1 MATATGRAAAFYGAG
16 KPIEIKEY
24 PVPEPGPGA
33 ALVKISLANV
43 CGSDLHSWR
52 GDIDY
57 ARRGRALP
65 RHLGHE
71 GTGRIAAL
79 GEGVTTDSNGASL
92 AVGDRVVFA
101 YFFPCGRCRACL
113 KGKDWACPQRASH
126 LAQSC
131 DEAPYFKGTF
141 GDYFY
146 LYPNHTVFKVP
157 DELSDDLVVGVNCA
171 MAQVTAGLDVAG
183 VGVGDN
189 VVIQGA
195 GGLGLYAIAVAKE
208 RGAGQVIVID
218 GVEER
223 LEVASMFGADA
234 FVDLREFPTPEARI
248 KRVKEL
254 TGGWGGDVVMELA
267 GFPQVTHEGVQMVGS
282 GGRYV
287 EIGNISP
294 GLTYE
299 ADPALWV
306 VQNVTIYGNNVYGKR
321 HLQDALDILKR
332 THQKYPFNRIV
343 SHKFP
348 LDQIDE
354 VLAAQDKGH
363 ITRSSLVP

>member
-1 MATATGRAAAFYGAG
+1 MMATATGRAAAFYGAG

-57 ARRGRALP
+57 AKRGRALP

-79 GEGVTTDSNGASL
+79 GEGVSRDSNGEPL
-92 AVGDRVVFA
+92 DVGDRVVFA

-113 KGKDWACPQRASH
+113 KGKDYACPQRASH
-126 LAQSC
+126 LVQSC

-157 DELSDDLVVGVNCA
+157 DELSDELVVGLNCA
-171 MAQVTAGLDVAG
+171 MAQVTAGLDLASVA
-183 VGVGDN
+183 VGEN

-195 GGLGLYAIAVAKE
+195 GGLGLYAIAVARE
-208 RGAGQVIVID
+208 RGAGQIIVVD
-218 GVEER
+218 AVPER
-223 LEVASMFGADA
+223 LEVATMFGADE
-234 FVDLREFPTPEARI
+234 VLDIRDLPEVNQRVR
-248 KRVKEL
+248 RVKEL
-254 TGGWGGDVVMELA
+254 TAGWGADVALELA
-267 GFPQVTHEGVQMVGS
+267 GFPRVTEEGIQMLGA
-282 GGRYV
+282 GG
-287 EIGNISP
+287 
-294 GLTYE
+294 
-299 ADPALWV
+299 
-306 VQNVTIYGNNVYGKR
+306 
-321 HLQDALDILKR
+321 
-332 THQKYPFNRIV
+332 
-343 SHKFP
+343 
-348 LDQIDE
+348 
-354 VLAAQDKGH
+354 
-363 ITRSSLVP
+363 

>member
-1 MATATGRAAAFYGAG
+1 MATTTGRAAAFYGAG

-24 PVPEPGPGA
+24 PVPEVEPGA
-33 ALVKISLANV
+33 ALVRISLANV

-57 ARRGRALP
+57 AKRGRALP

-79 GEGVTTDSNGASL
+79 GEGVSTDSNGEPL

-101 YFFPCGRCRACL
+101 YFFPCGSCRACL

-171 MAQVTAGLDVAG
+171 MAQVTAGLDLAG
-183 VGVGDN
+183 LASGES

-195 GGLGLYAIAVAKE
+195 GGLGLYAIAVARE
-208 RGAGQVIVID
+208 RGAGQIIVVD
-218 GVEER
+218 GVPER
-223 LEVASMFGADA
+223 LDLAEAFGADQLI
-234 FVDLREFPTPEARI
+234 DMREVKTPDERAARV
-248 KRVKEL
+248 REL
-254 TGGWGGDVVMELA
+254 TGGWGADVVMDVA
-267 GFPQVTHEGVQMVGS
+267 GFP
-282 GGRYV
+282 
-287 EIGNISP
+287 
-294 GLTYE
+294 
-299 ADPALWV
+299 
-306 VQNVTIYGNNVYGKR
+306 
-321 HLQDALDILKR
+321 
-332 THQKYPFNRIV
+332 
-343 SHKFP
+343 
-348 LDQIDE
+348 
-354 VLAAQDKGH
+354 
-363 ITRSSLVP
+363 

>member
-1 MATATGRAAAFYGAG
+1 MGRAAAFYGAG

-24 PVPEPGPGA
+24 PVPKPEAGA

-57 ARRGRALP
+57 VKRGRALP

-71 GTGRIAAL
+71 GTGRIAKL
-79 GEGVTTDSNGASL
+79 GDGVRTDSNNQPLS
-92 AVGDRVVFA
+92 VGDRVVFA

-113 KGKDWACPQRASH
+113 NGKDYACPNRASH
-126 LAQSC
+126 LVKSC
-131 DEAPYFKGTF
+131 DEAPNFKGTF

-157 DELSDDLVVGVNCA
+157 DDLPDELVVGVNCA
-171 MAQVTAGLDVAG
+171 MAQVTAGLDLAG
-183 VGVGDN
+183 LAVGEN

-195 GGLGLYAIAVAKE
+195 GGLGLYAIAVARE
-208 RGAGQVIVID
+208 RGAGKIIVVD
-218 GVEER
+218 GVSER
-223 LEVASMFGADA
+223 LEVASMFGADE
-234 FVDLREFPTPEARI
+234 FVDLRELPEPVQRI

-254 TGGWGGDVVMELA
+254 TSGWGADVVMELA
-267 GFPQVTHEGVQMVGS
+267 GFPAVTEEGVQMLGS

-294 GLTYE
+294 GLTYN

-306 VQNVTIYGNNVYGKR
+306 TQNITVIGNNVYSRR
-321 HLQDALDILKR
+321 HLRDALDILAR
-332 THQKYPFNRIV
+332 TRKKYPYDKIV

-348 LDQIDE
+348 LDQINE
-354 VLAAQDKGH
+354 VMAEQDKGH